1 MASSSKFSVLELFHP
16 QGSFKFSKRKFGS
29 TERSF
34 RATWCEDYP
43 WIHYDKA
50 SDSAFCHLCMRAV
63 SEGKLL
69 ASTKHDPA
77 FISSGYTYWKEVTT
91 AFKRHQAS
99 ACHRE
104 ANEALIMLPQQIRG
118 DIGELLSQKHSI

>member
-1 MASSSKFSVLELFHP
+1 MASSSKSSVPELFHP
-16 QGSFKFSKRKFGS
+16 LGSFKFPKHKFGS
-29 TERSF
+29 TVKSF

-43 WIHYDKA
+43 WLHYDKT
-50 SDSAFCHLCMRAV
+50 SDSAFCHLCMRTV

-69 ASTKHDPA
+69 ASTKCNPA
-77 FISSGYTYWKEVTT
+77 FISSGYTYWKEATT

-104 ANEALIMLPQQIRG
+104 ANEALVMLPQQIRG
-118 DIGELLSQKHSI
+118 DI